1 MAQIHDAHTYTTR
14 AYIARVRI
22 LKNKYLPSIVVDKNL
37 DVVKPQTHSKLLE
50 QKTLRTSQKQ
60 IDVLKKQILELE
72 ERLESLEFQ
81 SNVPTSRN
89 KIEIAIKD
97 IFSQMSTIVNV
108 YSRPTQ
114 SGLVLIVGHNSEDIS
129 NPLRQTQQGI
139 VELEEKFPNIDF
151 DPWIL
156 HLKEI
161 QDEHIHL
168 SKLIFNK

>member
-1 MAQIHDAHTYTTR
+1 MSQTPDPITR
-14 AYIARVRI
+14 AYIIRAKI
-22 LKNKYLPSIVVDKNL
+22 LKKKYLPSISTNKKNL
-37 DVVKPQTHSKLLE
+37 DESEPQTHNTLVK
-50 QKTLRTSQKQ
+50 QKILRTDQKQ
-60 IDVLKKQILELE
+60 IGILKNQILELE
-72 ERLESLEFQ
+72 KRLETLEFQ
-81 SNVPTSRN
+81 SNVPTPRN
-89 KIEIAIKD
+89 TIEIAVKD
-97 IFSQMSTIVNV
+97 IFSEMSTIVNV

-129 NPLRQTQQGI
+129 NPLHQTQQGI

-168 SKLIFNK
+168 SKLIFSK